1 MKIKYEY
8 NNKFVSLKVDD
19 NAEYTTN
26 KIIGFFKNSL
36 KKKLGIS
43 LHEYLF
49 YKGFSVEKCRL
60 CNIGYPPV
68 KPTIEIINDEIYING
83 FEYIKKIYCY
93 GSNIDCC
100 GTQMNSNSFEFIS
113 KVNNISIDD
122 AKIYVKKNNKSPFYI
137 ENWESE
143 GEYRKSQSRSLEYYI
158 GKYGITRGNERYKEH
173 LNKISLSNSIESY
186 INKYG
191 VDGYK
196 KFKEI
201 SKTKDSMSL
210 NFFLEKNKG
219 DYDKAIFEYENR
231 KKSVDVSLKSFIV
244 KYGEIEAN
252 ERHKARTEKSRLTSM
267 SNPNYSEICKSKGIT
282 IDKMVEK
289 YGDEIGKEKYNS
301 WRESISV
308 PLCRSSKESLKIFT
322 PLIEEIIKD
331 NFINIDDIYIGDGC
345 KNEFFIRE
353 NSKIFF
359 YDFTIRS
366 KKIIIEYN
374 GTLFHPK
381 NENSD
386 WINPYNKE
394 TSKIAFMRQKNKVD
408 IAKSNGF
415 RVLEI
420 WSDETGNLEKCINF
434 IKEI

>member
-8 NNKFVSLKVDD
+8 NNKFFSLKVDD
-19 NAEYTTN
+19 NTEYSTN

-43 LHEYLF
+43 LHEYLL
-49 YKGFSVEKCRL
+49 YKEFSVEKCRL
-60 CNIGYPPV
+60 CNIGFPPV
-68 KPTIEIINDEIYING
+68 KPTIEIINDELYIIG
-83 FEYIKKIYCY
+83 FEYVKKIYCY
-93 GSNIDCC
+93 GSNMDCC
-100 GTQMNSNSFEFIS
+100 GIHMNSNSFEFIS

-122 AKIYVKKNNKSPFYI
+122 AKIYVKENNKSPFYR
-137 ENWESE
+137 ENWKSE
-143 GEYRKSQSRSLEYYI
+143 DEYRKSQSRSLEYYI
-158 GKYGITRGNERYKEH
+158 GKYGVSKGNEKYKEH
-173 LNKISLSNSIESY
+173 LNKISLSNSIEGY

-201 SKTKDSMSL
+201 SRSKDSMSL

-219 DYDKAIFEYENR
+219 NYEKAIFAYGNR
-231 KKSVDVSLKSFIV
+231 KESVDVSLRSFIF
-244 KYGEIEAN
+244 KYGEIEGN
-252 ERHKARTEKSRLTSM
+252 ERHKSRIDKSKLTLM
-267 SNPNYSEICKSKGIT
+267 NNPNYREICKSKGIT
-282 IDKMVEK
+282 IDKMIEK
-289 YGDEIGKEKYNS
+289 YGDKIGKEKYNS
-301 WRESISV
+301 WRESTSV
-308 PLCRSSKESLKIFT
+308 PICRSSKESLKIFN

-353 NSKIFF
+353 DSKIFF

-381 NENSD
+381 NENSN

-394 TSKIAFMRQKNKVD
+394 TSKIAFIRQKNKVD